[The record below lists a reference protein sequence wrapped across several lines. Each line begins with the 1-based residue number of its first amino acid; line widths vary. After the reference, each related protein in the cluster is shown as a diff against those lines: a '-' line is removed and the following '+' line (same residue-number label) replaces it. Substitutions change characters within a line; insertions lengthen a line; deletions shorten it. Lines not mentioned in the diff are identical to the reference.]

1 MIGIEHTFEV
11 YLTPAAIAAAVQ
23 RGHERAMPEIGQL
36 LADAARR
43 TIDTGIDP
51 WGEAWAP
58 LDPDTKN
65 KVGRVGYR
73 SGAMYASIGHTPT
86 VPTAGVT
93 RAEVTVGATYAR
105 YFQGAR
111 AILPLSYERRVNAR
125 GRRLKSR
132 ADKVELPPALL
143 TECIEIDLRHV
154 QESIAEARTES
165 AAGAAAATESH
176 DNFIASQV
184 ELYGD

>member
-58 LDPDTKN
+58 LDPDTKT
-65 KVGRVGYR
+65 KVGRVGFR
-73 SGAMYASIGHTPT
+73 TGAMYASIGHTPT
-86 VPTAGVT
+86 APTAGVT
-93 RAEVTVGATYAR
+93 RAEVTVGATYAK

-111 AILPLSYERRVNAR
+111 SILPLSFERKTNAR

-132 ADKVELPPALL
+132 AEKVDLPPALL
-143 TECIEIDLRHV
+143 EQCVAIDFRLV
-154 QESIAEARTES
+154 QESIEEARATTE
-165 AAGAAAATESH
+165 AGAAAATESH
-176 DNFIASQV
+176 DTFIASTDDW
-184 ELYGD
+184 YAD